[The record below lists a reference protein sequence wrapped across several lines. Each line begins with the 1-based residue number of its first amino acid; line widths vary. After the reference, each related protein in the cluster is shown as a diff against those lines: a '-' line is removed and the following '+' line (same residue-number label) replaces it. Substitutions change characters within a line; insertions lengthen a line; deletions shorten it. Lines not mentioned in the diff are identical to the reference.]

1 MIYRYRL
8 QFTSSDELRLR
19 SDDAY
24 RLYAW
29 LLSQLPEE
37 YGDELHIQQEHPI
50 SHYLHCEAGKSPQWI
65 ISILSD
71 ETNKLL
77 QPILCSTREIELNNI
92 TLSVEQLIVEPPVSP
107 KDLILAARSKDS
119 SCAVLMLHTPTTFK
133 QNGSYVLF
141 PQELLIV
148 QSLINRWN
156 CFCQDFPLNDE
167 EAFQML
173 LNGIRI
179 TDYSLHSKRYRLK
192 GTLIS
197 GFCGKLTLS
206 ARLPLPLQEL
216 WGLLLLWA
224 PYSGLG
230 IKTALGMGGVSVQFP
245 TKDAAK

>member
-8 QFTSSDELRLR
+8 QFKSSDEQRLR

-50 SHYLHCEAGKSPQWI
+50 SHYLLCEAGKSPQWI

-71 ETNKLL
+71 DANQLL
-77 QPILCSTREIELNNI
+77 QPVLCSAREIALNNI
-92 TLSVEQLIVEPPVSP
+92 TLLVEQLIVEPPVSP
-107 KDLILAARSKDS
+107 KDLVLAARSKDS
-119 SCAVLMLHTPTTFK
+119 SRAALVLHAPTTFK
-133 QNGSYVLF
+133 QNGSYVMF
-141 PQELLIV
+141 PQELLV
-148 QSLINRWN
+148 VRSLINRWN
-156 CFCQDFPLNDE
+156 CFCPDFPLNDE

-179 TDYSLHSKRYRLK
+179 TDYNLHSKRYRLK
-192 GTLIS
+192 GTLIC

-216 WGLLLLWA
+216 WSVLLLWA
-224 PYSGLG
+224 PYSGIG
-230 IKTALGMGGVSVQFP
+230 IKTALGMGGTSVQFSEND
-245 TKDAAK
+245 TIK